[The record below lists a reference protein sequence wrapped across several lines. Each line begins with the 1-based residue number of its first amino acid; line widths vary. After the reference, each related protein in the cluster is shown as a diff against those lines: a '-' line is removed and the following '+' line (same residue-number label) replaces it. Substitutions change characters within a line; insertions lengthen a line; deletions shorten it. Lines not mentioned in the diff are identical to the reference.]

1 MFEISFNEDLKN
13 RGYLDFLYSNLKD
26 EIKKCNAVVAHQV
39 CDDRVFLSFACEDC
53 FAADFKCKTV
63 DLLAEI
69 FVFGYKYDYLKN
81 NLYIYKEN
89 LLIKTVINA
98 MTIFDSQNDKK
109 LIKKELFNQQVGAL
123 DGFFN
128 FRLKKIKEKWNEI
141 IDLVN
146 ENSIV
151 LSDNDVAYEFLAF
164 LIQSLPNAENL
175 IEVLC
180 KNKQFVLLLNGNKVD
195 ISVPFGKDGVDEE
208 VVLYNLIKT
217 LPKRI
222 VIKNKHDFSDEF
234 LSIIEKCF

>member
-1 MFEISFNEDLKN
+1 MFEISFNTDFKS
-13 RGYLDFLYSNLKD
+13 RGYLDFLYNNLKD
-26 EIKKCNAVVAHQV
+26 EIKKCNAVVARQV

-53 FAADFKCKTV
+53 FAVDFKCKTD

-69 FVFGYKYDYLKN
+69 FVFGYKHDYLKN

-109 LIKKELFNQQVGAL
+109 LIKKEFFNQQVGAL

-151 LSDNDVAYEFLAF
+151 LSDNDVACEFLAF
-164 LIQSLPNAENL
+164 LIQSLPNTDG
-175 IEVLC
+175 
-180 KNKQFVLLLNGNKVD
+180 FVELKRIGEEFLFLFNGVETK
-195 ISVPFGKDGVDEE
+195 ITVPFGKNMVDEE
-208 VVLYNLIKT
+208 VLLYNLIKT

-222 VIKNKHDFSDEF
+222 VVKNKNDFSDEF
-234 LSIIEKCF
+234 LSIIKKCF

>member
-1 MFEISFNEDLKN
+1 MFEISFNADLKN
-13 RGYLDFLYSNLKD
+13 RDYLDFLYNNLKD
-26 EIKKCNAVVAHQV
+26 EIKLSNAVVAHRL
-39 CDDRVFLSFACEDC
+39 CDDRLFLSLACEDC
-53 FAADFKCKTV
+53 FAVDFKSKTD

-69 FVFGYKYDYLKN
+69 FAFGFKHNYLKK
-81 NLYIYKEN
+81 NLCIYKES
-89 LLIKTVINA
+89 LLIKTIINA

-128 FRLKKIKEKWNEI
+128 SRLKKIREKWDEI

-151 LSDNDVAYEFLAF
+151 LSDDDVAYEFLAF
-164 LIQSLPNAENL
+164 LIQSLTKTENC
-175 IEVLC
+175 IELLS
-180 KNKQFVLLLNGNKVD
+180 KNKQVVLFLNGKEVD
-195 ISVPFGKDGVDEE
+195 ITVPFEKDSVDEE

-222 VIKNKHDFSDEF
+222 VIKNKNDFSAEF
-234 LSIIEKCF
+234 LDIIEKCF

>member
-1 MFEISFNEDLKN
+1 MFEISFNADLKN
-13 RGYLDFLYSNLKD
+13 RGYLDFLYNNLKD
-26 EIKKCNAVVAHQV
+26 ELKRCNAVVAHQIY
-39 CDDRVFLSFACEDC
+39 DDRLFLSFACEDC
-53 FAADFKCKTV
+53 FAVDFKSKTD

-69 FVFGYKYDYLKN
+69 FAFGFKQNYLKK

-89 LLIKTVINA
+89 LLIKTIINA

-128 FRLKKIKEKWNEI
+128 FRLKKIKEKWDEI

-151 LSDNDVAYEFLAF
+151 LSDCEVASEFLAF
-164 LIQSLPNAENL
+164 LIQSLPSTDGFVELKKINEGFLFLFNGVEAEM
-175 IEVLC
+175 I
-180 KNKQFVLLLNGNKVD
+180 
-195 ISVPFGKDGVDEE
+195 IPFGKDMVDEE

-222 VIKNKHDFSDEF
+222 VVKNKKDFSDEF
-234 LSIIEKCF
+234 LNVIEKCF